1 MHVAKKE
8 KVLMSK
14 KELLDEISI
23 LTGGRAA
30 EQIEFDSVTTGASND
45 IERATEM
52 ARNIVTTYGMSDSFG
67 FVNWQKKNSLY
78 LGDSKT
84 MNCSD
89 DTFGQIDSEIRS
101 IIDDCYKK
109 TLSLLKNHKAT
120 LDAIAS
126 VLYEKETLTG
136 DEFLKLFSE
145 LEPDIALTRNNDG
158 V

>member
-8 KVLMSK
+8 KVLMTK
-14 KELLDEISI
+14 KELMEEIVI
-23 LTGGRAA
+23 LTGGRAS
-30 EQIEFDSVTTGASND
+30 EEIEFNSVTTGAAND

-52 ARNIVTTYGMSDSFG
+52 ARNIITTYGMSDTFG
-67 FVNWQKKNSLY
+67 FINWQKKNNLY

-84 MNCSD
+84 MNCSEE
-89 DTFGQIDSEIRS
+89 THSKIDNEIQR
-101 IIDDCYKK
+101 IIAECYSKA
-109 TLSLLKNHKAT
+109 LELLKTHKAT

-126 VLYEKETLTG
+126 VLYEKENLTG

-145 LEPDIALTRNNDG
+145 LEPEIVLTRTDDG